1 MTISDKTVKALH
13 LEGGNYFDDMRI
25 DISESHRRFVD
36 LDRNTAS
43 IHRSKYRNLVKLYLT
58 GVAMRLGIYEFLI
71 VNGIRK
77 KWLDDFRSY
86 WSDIL
91 NGRPFWNTM
100 DFFML
105 LHDYRKRQ
113 QYTSQLDWGDPA
125 QHLANWQNPNQI
137 YSTLHNVRVLATRPI
152 VGLALWKRVPKSAR
166 ILEYGCSLA
175 PYYHC
180 YRDFFSHLDCKWT
193 LADIPNFPIHY
204 ARYLYS
210 NDADVEF
217 VIINAN
223 DFSNPLGEVGEFDV
237 IILTTV
243 FEHLDDPLFLSEYLL
258 KRLKIGGL
266 FVFDYI
272 KSEGKGLDHPK
283 ALEMRQDCIRNI
295 MAQTDIVS
303 GKINNIKESIGLCIA
318 QKKIA

>member
-1 MTISDKTVKALH
+1 
-13 LEGGNYFDDMRI
+13 
-25 DISESHRRFVD
+25 
-36 LDRNTAS
+36 
-43 IHRSKYRNLVKLYLT
+43 
-58 GVAMRLGIYEFLI
+58 
-71 VNGIRK
+71 
-77 KWLDDFRSY
+77 
-86 WSDIL
+86 
-91 NGRPFWNTM
+91 
-100 DFFML
+100 
-105 LHDYRKRQ
+105 
-113 QYTSQLDWGDPA
+113 
-125 QHLANWQNPNQI
+125 
-137 YSTLHNVRVLATRPI
+137 
-152 VGLALWKRVPKSAR
+152 VPKGAR

-193 LADIPNFPIHY
+193 LADIPNFPFHY
-204 ARYLYS
+204 ARYLYR